1 MMTETRYQS
10 EAAMARGRR
19 ATATTD
25 DEAMLHDRV
34 ADAYATAARHALLHA
49 RWLQTAADQ
58 RRAARLGP
66 LNIGGGR
73 GPVDPVAE
81 ARGLAR
87 AERSAQI
94 AENHRLAAEGYERT
108 VGELQQLGQPV
119 AAAASQPRDEQGR
132 WTTEEAAVE

>member
-25 DEAMLHDRV
+25 DEAVLHDRV
-34 ADAYATAARHALLHA
+34 ADAYATAARHALLHS
-49 RWLQTAADQ
+49 RWMQQAADE

-66 LNIGGGR
+66 VRLGGGR

-87 AERSAQI
+87 AERCAQI
-94 AENHRLAAEGYERT
+94 AENHRRAAEGYEDIVR
-108 VGELQQLGQPV
+108 GLQQAPPP
-119 AAAASQPRDEQGR
+119 ATTPPTESADE
-132 WTTEEAAVE
+132 